1 MRPKGSAAELE
12 RRRRLAVARL
22 EQGEAPAEVAQ
33 SLGVTA
39 TSLLRWQARAALPQG
54 LAARPHQGPRRRLSA
69 GHLAEL
75 KALLPAAGP
84 HGWPGPAWTVRRVA
98 GLIFRRFGIAYHPE
112 HVRKLLREWLGW
124 TGARPCA
131 DGMLRVG

>member
-1 MRPKGSAAELE
+1 MRPRGSAAELE
-12 RRRRLAVARL
+12 SRRRLAVARL
-22 EQGEAPAEVAQ
+22 ERGENILEVAQ

-39 TSLLRWQARAALPQG
+39 ASLLRWQARAALPEG
-54 LAARPHQGPRRRLSA
+54 LAARPHQGPRRRLSDS
-69 GHLAEL
+69 HLAEL
-75 KALLPAAGP
+75 IALLPAAGP

-98 GLIFRRFGIAYHPE
+98 GLIFRRFGVVYHPE

-131 DGMLRVG
+131 DGMTRVG

>member
-1 MRPKGSAAELE
+1 MRPKGPAAELE

-22 EQGEAPAEVAQ
+22 ERGEDPATVAR
-33 SLGVTA
+33 SLGVTR
-39 TSLLRWQARAALPQG
+39 TTVCRWRAWASLPQG
-54 LAARPHQGPRRRLSA
+54 LAARPHQGPKRRLSD

-75 KALLPAAGP
+75 LTLLPAAGP

-112 HVRKLLREWLGW
+112 HVRKLLREGLGW
-124 TGARPCA
+124 KGARPGA
-131 DGMLRVG
+131 DNMPRVG